1 MLVSTYYQAM
11 SENLL
16 NCGIKIMKYG
26 AKNGDQGNKMKGYKE
41 MCLLSEHAHWGN
53 KGRMSLFI
61 DSEFYLCLD
70 LQGNCLVGL

>member
-1 MLVSTYYQAM
+1 
-11 SENLL
+11 
-16 NCGIKIMKYG
+16 MKYG

-41 MCLLSEHAHWGN
+41 MCILSEHAHWGN

-61 DSEFYLCLD
+61 NSEFYLCLD